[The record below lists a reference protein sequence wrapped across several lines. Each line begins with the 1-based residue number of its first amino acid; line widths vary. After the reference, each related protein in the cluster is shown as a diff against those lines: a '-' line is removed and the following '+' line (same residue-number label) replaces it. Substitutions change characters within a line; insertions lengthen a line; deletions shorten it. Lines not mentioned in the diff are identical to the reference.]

1 MYTPKWALHV
11 RSRDPRP
18 IRDILTVLLSHAN
31 PAGTTGEA
39 SWSDGSEGEKEL
51 VDSDDSDAVYKSDN
65 PEDEDEEE
73 DDDE

>member
-1 MYTPKWALHV
+1 M
-11 RSRDPRP
+11 
-18 IRDILTVLLSHAN
+18 TVLLSHAN